1 MTPYLIKRGLL
12 ERENG
17 KTEKEMVNGLLKYKF
32 ESLVLKI
39 FRFDNKNPLVANEV
53 RQIYDIYE

>member
-12 ERENG
+12 ERKNG
-17 KTEKEMVNGLLKYKF
+17 KTKKEMVNGLLKYKF
-32 ESLVLKI
+32 ESIVLKI